1 MAKLKDMDL
10 PIEGM
15 HCASCV
21 LLTNKTLS
29 KVDGI
34 ENVEADLASNKV
46 HLTVNPKKVSL
57 NQIENEVK
65 NIGFEIHTD
74 EITLKLQGM
83 HCASCVMN
91 VENFLKRLDG
101 VFEVRADLTTQT
113 ARINYD
119 KSKVSVDDFEK
130 VINSLGFEVLG
141 VEGQLEVDEE
151 ALY

>member
-21 LLTNKTLS
+21 LLTNKTLD

-34 ENVEADLASNKV
+34 EKVEADLASNKV

-74 EITLKLQGM
+74 EIRNHLKTSRNAL
-83 HCASCVMN
+83 C
-91 VENFLKRLDG
+91 FLRN
-101 VFEVRADLTTQT
+101 EC
-113 ARINYD
+113 
-119 KSKVSVDDFEK
+119 
-130 VINSLGFEVLG
+130 
-141 VEGQLEVDEE
+141 
-151 ALY
+151 